1 LNTYILRNRS
11 SNNILEISEC
21 IGALSVLA
29 GIQGHFMMA
38 ESCGYNV
45 VYAKPNY
52 FSPGVEFTDVVSTV
66 AAAL

>member
-1 LNTYILRNRS
+1 MHRS
-11 SNNILEISEC
+11 LT
-21 IGALSVLA
+21 LLA
-29 GIQGHFMMA
+29 GVQGHFMMA

-52 FSPGVEFTDVVSTV
+52 FSPEVEFTDVDSTV